1 MRTAM
6 RRLTAAEFLRIPDDG
21 KMHELIDGV
30 HYVTPSPK
38 LSHQE
43 LVGRLHLAIGNFL
56 STRRHLGRL
65 FLARL
70 DVVMSEYDVVE
81 PDLLLV
87 SGDQLD
93 ILTEANVQGAPAL
106 VIEVL
111 SPSTR
116 RRDEGIKRKLF
127 DEKGVREYWLVDP
140 KGCRVSICRRAPD
153 GSFPIVAN
161 LEAGSNDRLTT
172 PLLPE
177 FSLAMADLFA
187 EL

>member
-1 MRTAM
+1 MPTAT
-6 RRLTAAEFLRIPDDG
+6 RRLTAAEFLQIPDDG

-70 DVVMSEYDVVE
+70 DVVMSDHDVVE
-81 PDLLLV
+81 PDLLFV

-140 KGCRVSICRRAPD
+140 KGRRVSVCRRGAD
-153 GSFPIVAN
+153 GSFPIIAN
-161 LEAGSNDRLTT
+161 LEAASGDRLTT
-172 PLLPE
+172 PLLPQFE
-177 FSLAMADLFA
+177 LPMTNLFS
-187 EL
+187 EI